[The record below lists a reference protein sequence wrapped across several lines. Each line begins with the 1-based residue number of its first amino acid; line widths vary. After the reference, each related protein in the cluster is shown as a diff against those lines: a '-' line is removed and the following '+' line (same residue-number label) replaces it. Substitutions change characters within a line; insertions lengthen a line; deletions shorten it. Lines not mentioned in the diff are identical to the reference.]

1 MDNNKQFTPYVP
13 ASKVTPELTVT
24 SIIMGILLA
33 VIFGAAN
40 AYLGLRVGMTVSASI
55 PAAVIAMGVIRVL
68 MRKNSILE
76 SNVVQTIGSAGE
88 SLAAGAIFTLPALFL
103 WAEEGVEGVKE
114 PGILEITLIAL
125 IGGLLGVF
133 FMVPLRNALIV
144 KEHGIL
150 PYPEGSAC
158 AEVLLAGE
166 KGGANA
172 STVFAGMGFAAI
184 FKFIIDGLK
193 LVAGEVSFNF
203 SKIFKGYTGEIGTQI
218 YPAVMS
224 VGYICGPRIS
234 SYMFAGGVLSWMV
247 LIPLIVM
254 FGADIILNVD
264 SLDFAKALMDKGYT
278 ESTISVG
285 EINNIMGAGG
295 IWKAYIRYIGA
306 GALAAGGIISL
317 VKSLPLIVKTF
328 GGAIKSIR
336 SAGKASDART
346 DRDIKMPVVL
356 GAIVILTLLIWIIPA
371 IPVSLLGA
379 AIIVV
384 FGFFFATV
392 SSRMVGLVGSS
403 NNPVSGMA
411 IATLLIATLVLKVTG
426 QTGGAGMTSA
436 IAIGSIICIVSAIAG
451 DTSQDLKTGY
461 LLGSTPKKQ
470 QIGEIIGVVA
480 AALAI
485 GGTLYL
491 LNEAWPYGSKDL
503 PAPQATLMKI
513 ITEGVMEGNLPWELV
528 AIGVVIAVV
537 VEIIGI
543 PVLPFAIGIYLPVQ
557 LNACIMVGGLIR
569 LALDK
574 MKKDKETKERIVN
587 DGILFCS
594 GMIAGEGLVG
604 ILLALLAVFG
614 VGEMIDLSAKLNLS
628 PAFMNI
634 GSIVLFAIIIL
645 TVLKFSVWKMRK

>member
-1 MDNNKQFTPYVP
+1 MENQKTFKPYIP
-13 ASKVTPELTVT
+13 ADKVTPEITVT
-24 SIIMGILLA
+24 SIIMGVLLS

-40 AYLGLRVGMTVSASI
+40 AYLGLKVGMTVSASI
-55 PAAVIAMGVIRVL
+55 PAAVISMGVIRII

-76 SNVVQTIGSAGE
+76 SNLVQTIGSAGE

-103 WAEEGVEGVKE
+103 WAAEGKMDK
-114 PGILEITLIAL
+114 PGIIEITLIAL
-125 IGGLLGVF
+125 LGGLLGVF

-144 KEHGIL
+144 KEHGVL
-150 PYPEGSAC
+150 PYPEGTAC

-166 KGGANA
+166 EGGANA
-172 STVFAGMGFAAI
+172 STVFAGMGFAAV

-193 LVAGEVSFNF
+193 VVAGEISVT
-203 SKIFKGYTGEIGTQI
+203 FKGFAGTIGTQI

-234 SYMFAGGVLSWMV
+234 SYMFAGGVLSWLV
-247 LIPLIVM
+247 IIPLIVV
-254 FGADIILNVD
+254 FGADRVLYP
-264 SLDFAKALMDKGYT
+264 GT
-278 ESTISVG
+278 ESIA
-285 EINNIMGAGG
+285 EIYAADGASG
-295 IWKAYIRYIGA
+295 IWGTYIRYIGA

-317 VKSLPLIVKTF
+317 IKSLPLIVKTF
-328 GGAIKSIR
+328 AGAMKSM
-336 SAGKASDART
+336 AGSKNTSTERT
-346 DRDIKMPVVL
+346 AQDLKMKVVIF
-356 GAIVILTLLIWIIPA
+356 AIVVLTLLVWLVPA

-411 IATLLIATLVLKVTG
+411 IATLLIATLILKLTG
-426 QTGGAGMTSA
+426 ATGVEGMCSA

-461 LLGSTPKKQ
+461 LLGATPKKQ
-470 QIGEIIGVVA
+470 QIGEVVGVIA
-480 AALAI
+480 AAFAI

-491 LNEAWPYGSKDL
+491 LDSAWGFGSEQL
-503 PAPQATLMKI
+503 GAPQATLMKMI
-513 ITEGVMEGNLPWELV
+513 IEGVMEGNLPWALV
-528 AIGVVIAVV
+528 FIGVFIAVV
-537 VEIIGI
+537 IEIIGI
-543 PVLPFAIGIYLPVQ
+543 PVLPFAIGVYLSVQ

-569 LALDK
+569 LVFDK
-574 MKKDKETKERIVN
+574 MKRAEDEKKAIVN

-604 ILLALLAVFG
+604 ILLALFAVFG
-614 VGEMIDLSAKLNLS
+614 LDKVLDLSKKLGIS
-628 PAFMNI
+628 PLFSNI
-634 GSIVLFAIIIL
+634 GGLVLFAIIIL
-645 TVLKFSVWKMRK
+645 SVLKFSIWKKRSK